1 MQYKTII
8 LELIRQNEPLHDRLR
23 SNRSLLATV
32 DRLAEQ
38 LKADH
43 EIYLNE
49 MIMQEP
55 TASRPAASQQAFEMA
70 MKEAEEQLTAM
81 TPAKVMVPGAVSTS
95 VASGS
100 KTSPGD

>member
-8 LELIRQNEPLHDRLR
+8 LELIQQNEPLHDRLR

-32 DRLAEQ
+32 DRLAAQ
-38 LKADH
+38 LKAEH

-49 MIMQEP
+49 MTMQEP

-70 MKEAEEQLTAM
+70 IKEAQEQLVAM
-81 TPAKVMVPGAVSTS
+81 TPAEVMVPAADSTS
-95 VASGS
+95 VAAGS
-100 KTSPGD
+100 RTSPGE

>member
-23 SNRSLLATV
+23 SNRNLLATV
-32 DRLAEQ
+32 DRLAAQ

-43 EIYLNE
+43 ETYLNQ
-49 MIMQEP
+49 MVTQEP
-55 TASRPAASQQAFEMA
+55 AASRSAVSQQAFEMA
-70 MKEAEEQLTAM
+70 IKEAEEQLMAM
-81 TPAKVMVPGAVSTS
+81 TPAEVTVPGAVSTS

-100 KTSPGD
+100 KTSPGE

>member
-8 LELIRQNEPLHDRLR
+8 LELIRQNEPLHDRLC

-32 DRLAEQ
+32 DRLAKQ

-43 EIYLNE
+43 ETYLNQ
-49 MIMQEP
+49 MVTQE
-55 TASRPAASQQAFEMA
+55 PAASRLAVAQQAFEMA
-70 MKEAEEQLTAM
+70 MKETEEQLMAM
-81 TPAKVMVPGAVSTS
+81 TPAEVMLPAADITS

-100 KTSPGD
+100 KNSPGE